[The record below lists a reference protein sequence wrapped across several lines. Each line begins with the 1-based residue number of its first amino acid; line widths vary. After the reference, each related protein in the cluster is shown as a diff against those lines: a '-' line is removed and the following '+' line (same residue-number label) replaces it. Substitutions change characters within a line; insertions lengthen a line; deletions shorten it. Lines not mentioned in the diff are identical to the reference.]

1 MASIRQ
7 LRVAEQVAGELRS
20 RILAAGDDPSFHLPP
35 QDELVRDFGVS
46 FPSVREAI
54 RILET
59 EGLVT
64 VRRGNVGGLQ
74 VHRPNESSA
83 AYHLGLSLQAGRV
96 TIGDL
101 AAGLQLLEPLCAG
114 ECARRADRAAA
125 VVPLLAE
132 NVERCASLVGDGVAF
147 TRAAREFHDL
157 LVAGTPNATT
167 RHVVGS
173 LVRLW
178 SAQESAWAESLARR
192 GAYPSDTDTREA
204 LRAHQRIVDRVAA
217 GRAADAERLARAHL
231 VATQALFVDHFD
243 DEVVDAAATKRS

>member
-1 MASIRQ
+1 VASIRQ

-114 ECARRADRAAA
+114 ARGHHAGASGGA
-125 VVPLLAE
+125 VPVRSTSSGLSEKL
-132 NVERCASLVGDGVAF
+132 
-147 TRAAREFHDL
+147 TRSAAR
-157 LVAGTPNATT
+157 G
-167 RHVVGS
+167 
-173 LVRLW
+173 
-178 SAQESAWAESLARR
+178 
-192 GAYPSDTDTREA
+192 
-204 LRAHQRIVDRVAA
+204 
-217 GRAADAERLARAHL
+217 
-231 VATQALFVDHFD
+231 
-243 DEVVDAAATKRS
+243 